1 MSYILITPVKGT
13 ARSINGVVLTSGVH
27 YMLVRRDQIEV
38 RNALTQLHIEAVEG
52 FSTDKFVDHSEIRK
66 LVEELQISRKQEEN
80 ESYEDYRRNLYLY
93 AVEVL
98 TSENKEAETDSEPKT
113 QKSTSRKTTTEKEV
127 KPPSGSDSNSEAK

>member
-38 RNALTQLHIEAVEG
+38 RNALTQLHIEAVEA

-98 TSENKEAETDSEPKT
+98 TSENKEVETDSEPKT

-127 KPPSGSDSNSEAK
+127 KPSVDSDSEAK